1 MTSSPSP
8 KKRPK
13 TADSSSTDPSRRPL
27 RKKTTAKR
35 KSVKKSDQ
43 NVELTS
49 AQPDKKSSQL
59 DNPNARN
66 GDYPCI
72 TPNGVTSQGPSTDR
86 SSIDQNNHLNTISIH
101 GAREHNLQD
110 VRLTLPREQLICLTG
125 VSGSG
130 KSSLAFDTLYA
141 EGQRRYI
148 ESLSGFARQFIGQM
162 PKPDVDAI
170 DGLSPAI
177 SIAQKTAGS
186 NPRSTVGTITEIHDY
201 LRVLYARTGV
211 GYCPQCGRRITSQT
225 RQQIVDRIEQLPNE
239 GVTSILVLAPLIR
252 GQKGAF
258 ADLFRNLLKQGFVRA
273 RLDGEIIRLDDAS
286 LQLDR
291 QMRHF
296 VDVVIDRIT
305 LSAANHSRLASAVEL
320 ALKLGNENMFITF
333 DEPPKKEIPQ
343 SSELEKRNDEKHTD
357 DDADDD
363 TNDDENVNV
372 NAELEAMETS
382 GLAHLQR
389 IVATSTKA
397 TKELTFSASYACT
410 HCDLSFEPPSPQ
422 MFSFNSPQG
431 MCPKCAGLGEVYG
444 FDLER
449 LIPDTSRSFQQGAL
463 ELIGNWKDMGRW
475 KRHIFRGVAEY
486 IEKKYELAS
495 GTLLETAWEEVPEA
509 ARHEL
514 LWGTGNAHITYT
526 WRGGTSGYKWGG
538 TFAGILPEMLEQYR
552 TTKSA
557 MQRRAFE
564 KYMSVVTCG
573 ECHGERLN
581 AQARSIR
588 LRTAS
593 QDFGEDERAREK
605 TLPEVSHLTITE
617 AIRFFQSL
625 DQNAAERRI
634 AEEALKEIR
643 GRLGFLQDV
652 GLEYLTLDRTA
663 PTLSGG
669 EMQRI
674 RLASQIGCGLTG
686 VLYVLDEPSI
696 GLHPRDNT
704 RLIRTLRTLR
714 DQGNTVVVVE
724 HDEDTMRASDWIVDF
739 GPGPGIRGG
748 HVVAEG
754 PLEEILDASESQTGD
769 FLAGRRTI
777 ATPEHRRPVVMDGG
791 KTDATQELNVP
802 ESNVSEST
810 IPTPLLTI
818 FGAKHNNLK
827 NIDVRIPLGRFV
839 CVTGVSGSGKSSLVT
854 DILTEVLN
862 RELNHGLGQ
871 PGAYDR
877 IEGLNALDKM
887 ISIDQS
893 PIGRTPRSNPA
904 TYIKL
909 MDEIRTLYA
918 QLPESKMRGYAPGRF
933 SFNVTGGRCE
943 ACEGNGATKLEMDF
957 LADIWVPCPVCEGK
971 RFNHETLQVLF
982 KEKSIADV
990 LAMDVQEAMEHFAN
1004 VPTVFHKLETLH
1016 DVGLDYIQLGQPS
1029 PTLSGGEA
1037 QRVKLARELA
1047 KIQTGRTFYI
1057 LDEPTTG
1064 LHFADVEMLLKVL
1077 HRLVD
1082 AGNTVLVVEHNL
1094 EVVKT
1099 ADWVIDLGPE
1109 GGVGGGQ
1116 ILVEGTPERI
1126 AKCEQSYTGRA
1137 LREFLDH
1144 EQKLKAEYAESL
1156 AHPERKLKK
1165 NTAVVAACSEHC
1177 GCRHEPKA
1185 IIVQGACQHN
1195 LKGVNLTIPGEQMTV
1210 CCGPSGSGKSSL
1222 AMDTIYAEGQ
1232 RRYVES
1238 LSAYARQFVGQ
1249 MEKPKLDHIEGLSPA
1264 IAIEQKHASN
1274 TPRST
1279 VGTVTEIHDYLRIL
1293 LSRLGTQYCPECS
1306 VPAGTQTSDEITSK
1320 IVAMPE
1326 GAKIYIT
1333 APLEVEVGQ
1342 TYETLWDDLR
1352 NRGYQRV
1359 RIDGETYTL
1368 ETPPKMDRKR
1378 RHDVEVI
1385 VDRAIV
1391 RLDARGRIAE
1401 SVESALSLGRGVLRV
1416 VTQDESRSE
1425 KLWQSETQSVHFV
1438 CPQCGRS
1445 FQHLAP
1451 QNFSFNSPLGWCP
1464 ACEGLG
1470 IQTGATSDVFLENPH
1485 LSLLEGAIRLFPNS
1499 DSPLQRPMLEAF
1511 SRETGVPLNV
1521 PYEQLAARYRRI
1533 LLYGTGETWFE
1544 VFRPS
1549 ESSPPES
1556 VNKNTSESER
1566 SNTEVWFKFQ
1576 YRGIYP
1582 SLDEATKLSREIR
1595 DAMSSSVGEVECTVC
1610 SGSRLTP
1617 EASAVQF
1624 AEHTIDDLSR
1634 MPLRKLSEVVATWQL
1649 TESQQKIA
1657 GELLREIR
1665 NRLEFLIDV
1674 GLDYLTLG
1682 RSAPTLS
1689 GGESQRIRLA
1699 SQIGSGLVGVLYV
1712 LDEPTIGLHPRDNA
1726 RLITALKKLKDLGNT
1741 LLLVEHDREVLE
1753 AADRL
1758 IDFGPRSGSLGGEV
1772 VAEGSPQEIKRIATS
1787 VTGPY
1792 LSGEKKIP
1800 IPQTRRMP
1808 SIHTLVPQ
1816 NQDRTA
1822 ASGKASSGKAFS
1834 EVLSGKTSSG
1844 KTLSN
1849 IYETIPTPGGGWITV
1864 EGAAQNNLKNVDI
1877 SIPLGTLSVVTG
1889 VSGSGKSS
1897 FVEDIL
1903 YNALARRINRANTVP
1918 GTFRTMHG
1926 IEQINKVIR
1935 VDQQPIG
1942 QMPTSNPAT
1951 FTGVFDL
1958 IRNLY
1963 AQLPDARLRGFT
1975 ARRFSFNVPGGRCEK
1990 CEGNGRMK
1998 IEMHFLPDV
2007 WVECDACGGKR
2018 YDAETLSVKF
2028 CGKSIADVLEMS
2040 CGDALTLFE
2049 NIPSIRRILQTLCD
2063 VGLEYLTLGHPAPS
2077 LSGGEAQRVKL
2088 AAELARPDTG
2098 KTLYL
2103 LDEPTT
2109 GLHFT
2114 DLEKLLEVL
2123 NRLVGLGNTVVVIEH
2138 NLDLIKTADWIVE
2151 LGPEAGYDGGYL
2163 VAEGTPEDLIAH
2175 ARYERS
2181 LNGSTSSVSSVDMV
2195 SSDTQS
2201 TSEALPTEA
2210 TAIEP
2215 VTETL
2220 PTETASGVRKASR
2233 KRVKKATEVNR
2244 KSRSKALENSE
2255 QTVSQTVSA
2264 ELSATCSA
2272 DPTALCLAVTGNESL
2287 ASALPKRSYTGEAL
2301 IPVFEEG
2308 VFVAPVDYEN
2318 ESNRENNTLTE
2329 SESEV
2334 SVESLIAEEIPEELS
2349 LMPWESDGRTWHTQ
2363 TRLSRNGS
2371 PCQWD
2376 GRILA
2381 EVVDRIEATD
2391 FFSPVDWNQKTTV
2404 EIRSEKKSEG
2414 WFFHAITGEEW
2425 LLKLKFRVAKNFFTK
2440 DLVTEL
2446 GLPSLN
2452 DTPEIPLYG
2461 NEPRTRIQT
2470 AGVWQEIELRLCSYE
2485 EFNRPEIWNF
2495 LDRAIEGFRKICE
2508 HQRQNPNDLSP
2519 WKQLGEKWHRN
2530 PRGFPLGR
2538 RCVWDHEA
2546 LDRLIELITSLCPE
2560 GRWVWTNK
2568 VTVPIYLG
2576 EQENP
2581 WAYIHTKRPEAL
2593 YLVLVGRKGAFPRGR
2608 LTTLPGIPE
2617 LDDTKPNF
2625 DRIRFTFMETSDL
2638 NKREFRLFLE
2648 EHLAEALRTP

>member
-1 MTSSPSP
+1 MGTSSPSP
-8 KKRPK
+8 KKRSITP
-13 TADSSSTDPSRRPL
+13 DSSSTDKSRRPS
-27 RKKTTAKR
+27 RKKSTAKH
-35 KSVKKSDQ
+35 KTPPKTGENASPTPS
-43 NVELTS
+43 
-49 AQPDKKSSQL
+49 P
-59 DNPNARN
+59 PNK
-66 GDYPCI
+66 I
-72 TPNGVTSQGPSTDR
+72 ETHSHHPNE
-86 SSIDQNNHLNTISIH
+86 IAIH

-201 LRVLYARTGV
+201 LRVLYARTGT

-225 RQQIVDRIEQLPNE
+225 RQQIVDRIQQLPNE
-239 GVTSILVLAPLIR
+239 GITSIQVLAPLIR

-273 RLDGEIIRLDDAS
+273 RLDGEIIRLDDQS

-296 VDVVIDRIT
+296 VDVVIDRVT

-320 ALKLGNENMFITF
+320 ALKLGNGNMLITF
-333 DEPPKKEIPQ
+333 EEPHTQEIVDPAQTATLAFHLPTKAASPSIASSSAMDE
-343 SSELEKRNDEKHTD
+343 DE
-357 DDADDD
+357 ADGD
-363 TNDDENVNV
+363 TNVN
-372 NAELEAMETS
+372 EEMDAMETS

-389 IVATSTKA
+389 VVSTSA
-397 TKELTFSASYACT
+397 KEIAFSASYACT
-410 HCDLSFEPPSPQ
+410 HCNQSFEPPSPQ

-431 MCPKCAGLGEVYG
+431 MCPKCVGLGEVYG

-486 IEKKYELAS
+486 IEEKYELSS

-509 ARHEL
+509 ARNEL

-538 TFAGILPEMLEQYR
+538 TFEGILPQMLEQYR

-581 AQARSIR
+581 AQARAVR

-593 QDFGEDERAREK
+593 HDFGDEEPLREK

-617 AIRFFQSL
+617 AIHFFQNLEQDAS
-625 DQNAAERRI
+625 ERRI

-643 GRLGFLQDV
+643 GRLGFLKDV

-724 HDEDTMRASDWIVDF
+724 HDEDTMRAADWIVDF
-739 GPGPGIRGG
+739 GPGPGVRGG
-748 HVVAEG
+748 RVVAEG
-754 PLEEILDASESQTGD
+754 PLENLLESPESQTGD
-769 FLAGRRTI
+769 FLAGRRSI
-777 ATPEHRRPVVMDGG
+777 AIPKYRRPVVADWC
-791 KTDATQELNVP
+791 D
-802 ESNVSEST
+802 T
-810 IPTPLLTI
+810 IPHHPTSDTDSSKIHSKAVNAAISDVPTVHLTNDAASISSDDTAHSTPLTSLLTI
-818 FGAKHNNLK
+818 YGAKHNNLK
-827 NIDVRIPLGRFV
+827 DIDVRIPLGRFV

-877 IEGLNALDKM
+877 IEGLSALDKM

-909 MDEIRTLYA
+909 MDEIRTLYT

-957 LADIWVPCPVCEGK
+957 LADIWVPCPVCGGK

-982 KEKSIADV
+982 KGKSIADV
-990 LAMDVQEAMEHFAN
+990 LEMDVQEAMDHFAN
-1004 VPTVFHKLETLH
+1004 VPSVFHKLETLH

-1116 ILVEGTPERI
+1116 IIAEGTPEQI
-1126 AKCEQSYTGRA
+1126 ARCKTSYTGQA
-1137 LREFLDH
+1137 LREFLEH
-1144 EQKLKAEYAESL
+1144 EQRLKEEYAESL
-1156 AHPERKLKK
+1156 AHPERKKTVSQRT
-1165 NTAVVAACSEHC
+1165 TAKDANICE
-1177 GCRHEPKA
+1177 CRHHEPKS

-1293 LSRLGTQYCPECS
+1293 LSRLGTQYCPDCGI
-1306 VPAGTQTSDEITSK
+1306 PAGTQTSDEITAK
-1320 IVAMPE
+1320 IMAMQE

-1342 TYETLWDDLR
+1342 KYETLWDDLR

-1368 ETPPKMDRKR
+1368 DTPPKIDRKR

-1385 VDRAIV
+1385 VDRAMV
-1391 RLDARGRIAE
+1391 RSDARGRIAE

-1416 VTQDESRSE
+1416 VTQEEGRNE
-1425 KLWQSETQSVHFV
+1425 KLWCSETQSVHFV
-1438 CPQCGRS
+1438 CSQCGRS
-1445 FQHLAP
+1445 FQHLLP

-1464 ACEGLG
+1464 SCEGLG
-1470 IQTGATSDVFLENPH
+1470 VQTGATSDIFLENAH
-1485 LSLLEGAIRLFPNS
+1485 ISLLEGAIRLFPGP

-1511 SRETGVPLNV
+1511 SRETGVPLDV
-1521 PYEQLAARYRRI
+1521 PYDQLGARCRRV
-1533 LLYGTGETWFE
+1533 LLHGTGETWFE
-1544 VFRPS
+1544 VYRPAEGGDGN
-1549 ESSPPES
+1549 ESKNGNNDRKTTE
-1556 VNKNTSESER
+1556 NKNNVNNSIER
-1566 SNTEVWFKFQ
+1566 RITDQNHTENKETDHIPSIDVWFKFQ

-1595 DAMSSSVGEVECTVC
+1595 DTISSSVGEVECTVC
-1610 SGSRLTP
+1610 SGSRLAP

-1624 AEHTIDDLSR
+1624 AGHTIDDLSR
-1634 MPLRKLSEVVATWQL
+1634 MPLKKLANVAATWQL

-1665 NRLEFLIDV
+1665 NRLEFLVDV

-1726 RLITALKKLKDLGNT
+1726 RLITALKKLKNLGNT
-1741 LLLVEHDREVLE
+1741 LLLVEHDREVIA

-1758 IDFGPRSGSLGGEV
+1758 IDFGPRSGAQGGEV
-1772 VAEGSPQEIKRIATS
+1772 VAEGSPQEIMHIATS

-1816 NQDRTA
+1816 NQDQ
-1822 ASGKASSGKAFS
+1822 
-1834 EVLSGKTSSG
+1834 TSSHDEHVF
-1844 KTLSN
+1844 SA
-1849 IYETIPTPGGGWITV
+1849 YESLPTPGGGWLTV

-1897 FVEDIL
+1897 FVEDVL
-1903 YNALARRINRANTVP
+1903 YNALARQINRANTIP
-1918 GTFRTMHG
+1918 GDFRAIHG
-1926 IEQINKVIR
+1926 TEQINKVIR

-1975 ARRFSFNVPGGRCEK
+1975 PRRFSFNVPGGRCEK

-2049 NIPSIRRILQTLCD
+2049 NIPPIRRILQTLCD

-2123 NRLVGLGNTVVVIEH
+2123 NRLVCLGNTVVVIEH
-2138 NLDLIKTADWIVE
+2138 NLDLIKTADWIIE

-2175 ARYERS
+2175 AKYERTLDGNKTNGGS
-2181 LNGSTSSVSSVDMV
+2181 LGVQTQLETTPPPAATSVARRAAKQGVKKGTKADRTTCSK
-2195 SSDTQS
+2195 
-2201 TSEALPTEA
+2201 TSEQEASQEAKVVFSVARSAAPT
-2210 TAIEP
+2210 
-2215 VTETL
+2215 TL
-2220 PTETASGVRKASR
+2220 
-2233 KRVKKATEVNR
+2233 
-2244 KSRSKALENSE
+2244 
-2255 QTVSQTVSA
+2255 
-2264 ELSATCSA
+2264 
-2272 DPTALCLAVTGNESL
+2272 LAVVTGD
-2287 ASALPKRSYTGEAL
+2287 ASIVSEPPKRSYTGEAL

-2308 VFVAPVDYEN
+2308 VFIAPTDYE
-2318 ESNRENNTLTE
+2318 TE
-2329 SESEV
+2329 VLDEDGSSEPFMLEV
-2334 SVESLIAEEIPEELS
+2334 LPADLS
-2349 LMPWESDGRTWHTQ
+2349 MMPWERDGRTWHTQ
-2363 TRLSRNGS
+2363 TRISRNGL

-2391 FFSPVDWNQKTTV
+2391 FFSPTDWNQKTTV

-2425 LLKLKFRVAKNFFTK
+2425 LLKLKFRVAKNFFSK

-2446 GLPSLN
+2446 GLSSLN

-2470 AGVWQEIELRLCSYE
+2470 AGVWQEIELRLCSYG
-2485 EFNRPEIWNF
+2485 EFNRPEIWSF
-2495 LDRAIEGFRKICE
+2495 LDRAIEGFRKMCE
-2508 HQRQNPNDLSP
+2508 RQRKNPDDLSP

-2530 PRGFPLGR
+2530 PRGFPIGHK
-2538 RCVWDHEA
+2538 CVWDHET
-2546 LDRLIELITSLCPE
+2546 LDRLIGLIQSLCPE

-2576 EQENP
+2576 EREEP

-2593 YLVLVGRKGAFPRGR
+2593 YLVLVGSKGVFPRGR
-2608 LTTLPGIPE
+2608 LATLPGIPE

-2648 EHLAEALRTP
+2648 EHLAEALRNK